1 MDRRAHWQTVYQNK
15 SEDDVSWFQA
25 RPARSLEL
33 IRRTGL
39 VAEGARLIDVGG
51 GASRLVDALVAQ
63 GDLRVT
69 VLDIAE
75 AALAQARKRL
85 GQQAE
90 RVEWIAADILRWTPP
105 QRYDLW
111 HDRALFHFLTDP
123 ADRQDYT
130 RTLAAGLSPGGQA
143 VIATFAP
150 DGPERCSGLPVCRYD
165 PDGLAAALGTGF
177 RLLDSLT
184 EDHVTPAG
192 KLQKFQYCRLVRG

>member
-1 MDRRAHWQTVYQNK
+1 MDRRAHWQTVYQSK
-15 SEDDVSWFQA
+15 SEDAVSWFQA
-25 RPARSLEL
+25 RPACSLEL
-33 IRRTGL
+33 IRRAGL
-39 VAEGARLIDVGG
+39 AEGARLIDVGG
-51 GASRLVDALVAQ
+51 GASRLVDVLVAQ

-85 GQQAE
+85 GRQAE
-90 RVEWIAADILRWTPP
+90 MVEWIAADILRWTPP
-105 QRYDLW
+105 QRYGLW

-123 ADRQDYT
+123 ADRQAYT
-130 RTLAAGLSPGGQA
+130 QALAAGLGPGGQA

-150 DGPERCSGLPVCRYD
+150 DGPERCSGLSVCRYD

-192 KLQKFQYCRLVRG
+192 KIQKFQYCRLVRA